1 MPLPVRVVGR
11 RLKDSR
17 TGPLGL
23 LVVSVSVV
31 DADAHRVRDRLPVDT
46 SLRTAG
52 GDDDSA
58 VPEDELGAVV
68 ADSKALFESER
79 AAEPRACLGHI
90 VVGQDRDDAGPG
102 HRAVDDH
109 ALIVTAGSRER
120 VATYAQGIRDKT
132 AKKASPP
139 ARRPAVKAGVA
150 AAAKPAPA
158 ETLEPEPAAAPAVA
172 SGELQRLRDELQ
184 RVNQEISRIA
194 RSTRPGADPARHSQL
209 PEKQGLLLQRQDLER
224 KIRGLAKT

>member
-1 MPLPVRVVGR
+1 MPLAVRVVGR

-31 DADAHRVRDRLPVDT
+31 DADEHRVRGRLPVGA

-52 GDDDSA
+52 GDDESA
-58 VPEDELGAVV
+58 VAEDELRAVV

-90 VVGQDRDDAGPG
+90 VVGQDGDNAGPG

-109 ALIVTAGSRER
+109 ALIVTGGSRER
-120 VATYAQGIRDKT
+120 VATYAQGIKDKT
-132 AKKASPP
+132 AKNTRAS
-139 ARRPAVKAGVA
+139 ARRPAAKAGA
-150 AAAKPAPA
+150 TAAAKPAPA
-158 ETLEPEPAAAPAVA
+158 ETPTPEPAAAPAVA
-172 SGELQRLRDELQ
+172 PGELQRLRDEL
-184 RVNQEISRIA
+184 RHVNQEISRIA

-209 PEKQGLLLQRQDLER
+209 PEKQGLLLQRQGLER
-224 KIRGLAKT
+224 KIRGLSKA